1 MLLSFI
7 CGLFTGIVLGTTI
20 MCLMIASKDK
30 ED

>member
-7 CGLFTGIVLGTTI
+7 CGLFAGTILGITLI
-20 MCLMIASKDK
+20 CLIIASKDK